1 MLFQWFFVL
10 DFFGLPGWL
19 TGWAT
24 GCGHWAAWPA
34 CLARLRACPGTQN
47 LNPIPMTEKNAFKT
61 KWNRREKVLD
71 RLVDSITGIVGSI
84 QGTGIESVNLEKI
97 HELKYEE

>member
-1 MLFQWFFVL
+1 MVKLVVV
-10 DFFGLPGWL
+10 DK
-19 TGWAT
+19 
-24 GCGHWAAWPA
+24 A
-34 CLARLRACPGTQN
+34 CNKKCTDMKN
-47 LNPIPMTEKNAFKT
+47 FDINYSEEIINDIKEKNAFKT